1 MLANPLEDLVK
12 MDDTWLNLAQMVYDN
27 KELKN
32 AQNER
37 LENQDAKTWFTAALR
52 HAQIRK

>member
-12 MDDTWLNLAQMVYDN
+12 MDDTWLNLAQMVYDY

-37 LENQDAKTWFTAALR
+37 LENQDAKAWFTAALR